1 MMWIL
6 SVTVLLPAVVAFPV
20 FTFNESSSSKPAPSF
35 ADLAKDVDLPNSF
48 ILCSSVKHARFD
60 DVGFFYIAGKDS
72 RDWLRVRF
80 LTSSKAV
87 KLALNWDG
95 RYQILGEL
103 ENPKL
108 DYWYHVCMR
117 CVLMKGELEV
127 AVNGKLIG
135 EARERNITNIPT
147 KL

>member
-1 MMWIL
+1 M
-6 SVTVLLPAVVAFPV
+6 
-20 FTFNESSSSKPAPSF
+20 
-35 ADLAKDVDLPNSF
+35 
-48 ILCSSVKHARFD
+48 
-60 DVGFFYIAGKDS
+60 
-72 RDWLRVRF
+72 
-80 LTSSKAV
+80 

-147 KL
+147 ISLKLRMRVGVYYYNK